1 MTNFTVHAYRGDQ
14 DLSAMLAL
22 IRARPTAHVLDFP
35 SLYDLHELLGTA
47 SRRENTQLWLEA
59 NGHLVGFAI
68 LDLTFNTMWAEVPA
82 NLPEVALFAK
92 MIDWGLER
100 LRQPH
105 EPLHNAGVL
114 QISYGDHHTQRIDW
128 LKQHGFM
135 QQEWYTVQMTR
146 RLDEPIPQPQLP
158 PGFTIRHVTGEE
170 EAAAMAALHC
180 AAFNTTAMTTESR
193 LAVMRVPEYDRT
205 LDWVA
210 VAPDGRLAAY
220 VMGSISQEENTLAGV
235 QRGYTDP
242 VATHPDYH
250 RRGLAR
256 ALLLTGLHVLKARG
270 MTEAILSTNSRNSA
284 MQATAQS
291 VGYRITG
298 KRLFFQKQL

>member
-1 MTNFTVHAYRGDQ
+1 MTNFTVHVYRGEQ
-14 DLSAMLAL
+14 DLSAMLDL
-22 IRARPTAHVLDFP
+22 IRVRPTAHVLDFP

-47 SRRENTQLWLEA
+47 SHRENTQLWLGA
-59 NGHLVGFAI
+59 DGQLLGFAM
-68 LDLTFNTMWAEVPA
+68 LDLTFNTMWAEVLA
-82 NLPEVALFAK
+82 NLPEAALFAELV
-92 MIDWGLER
+92 DWGLER

-105 EPLHNAGVL
+105 EPLRNADVL
-114 QISYGDHHTQRIDW
+114 QISYPDHHTQRIDW
-128 LKQHGFM
+128 LKQHGFV
-135 QQEWYTVQMTR
+135 QQDWYTVQMTR
-146 RLDEPIPQPQLP
+146 RLDEPIPPPQPP

-170 EAAAMAALHC
+170 EAEAMAALHC

-193 LAVMRVPEYDRT
+193 LAVMRVPEYDQT

-220 VMGSISQEENTLAGV
+220 VLGSISPEENALAGI

-256 ALLLTGLHVLKARG
+256 AVLLTGLHVLKARG
-270 MTEAILSTNSRNSA
+270 MTEAVLSTNSRNSA
-284 MQATAQS
+284 MQATAQA
-291 VGYRITG
+291 VGYHITG
-298 KRLFFQKQL
+298 KRLFFQRHL